1 MRFHLTLLLS
11 GMLLLPPWG
20 FQESLHGTEKKPP
33 FDEVFQKLDA
43 EVRAT
48 LKDDRVQGL
57 KELERVANLL
67 AKDYPKEFMPYAMLS
82 AFARMT
88 PDQEKGLKIFN
99 RLAALDD
106 ADPKIARIVSQAK
119 TELKKRQAL
128 GQPFELKFT
137 ALGGKEVNLSQMKGK
152 VVLIDFWATWCGPC
166 IAVLPDLKK
175 TYKELHPK
183 GFEVIGISL
192 DSDRAK
198 LETFIRQ
205 NDMPWPQFFDGKG
218 WGNSLA
224 KKHGVNSIPAM
235 WLVDKKG
242 NLVDQNAKAG
252 LAEKVKK
259 YLDL

>member
-1 MRFHLTLLLS
+1 
-11 GMLLLPPWG
+11 
-20 FQESLHGTEKKPP
+20 
-33 FDEVFQKLDA
+33 
-43 EVRAT
+43 
-48 LKDDRVQGL
+48 
-57 KELERVANLL
+57 
-67 AKDYPKEFMPYAMLS
+67 
-82 AFARMT
+82 
-88 PDQEKGLKIFN
+88 
-99 RLAALDD
+99 LDD
-106 ADPKIARIVSQAK
+106 ADPKIARVVSQAK

-166 IAVLPDLKK
+166 VAVLPDLKK